1 MRKVTLLCTILL
13 LSALALGQTV
23 VRRFAGYCPYEC
35 GPYVPLITTPML
47 SFGTASPS
55 PAGATNATGGLV
67 GGATNSTLSEISGN
81 LDAVHTIPVWYSGG
95 GTPLI
100 DPAVNSLVESRRT
113 ELPEYRH
120 RRYREHE
127 PTGGEA
133 WTYFSRAGGMGSPV
147 LAAHAAP
154 GPKAARTFTSADVQR
169 QNQQNGTVKY
179 DGKNLKI
186 Q

>member
-13 LSALALGQTV
+13 LSALAFAQSAARG
-23 VRRFAGYCPYEC
+23 FAGNCPYGC
-35 GPYVPLITTPML
+35 GPYVPMLTTPML
-47 SFGTASPS
+47 SFGTVSSSPV
-55 PAGATNATGGLV
+55 GATNATGGLIA
-67 GGATNSTLSEISGN
+67 GATNSTLSEVSGN
-81 LDAVHTIPVWYSGG
+81 LDAVHTMPVWYSGG

-127 PTGGEA
+127 PAREA
-133 WTYFSRAGGMGSPV
+133 WTYFSRAEQTASPV
-147 LAAHAAP
+147 EVAHAGHRP
-154 GPKAARTFTSADVQR
+154 NVRTFTNVDVQR
-169 QNQQNGTVKY
+169 QNQQNGMVKY
-179 DGKNLKI
+179 DSKALKI